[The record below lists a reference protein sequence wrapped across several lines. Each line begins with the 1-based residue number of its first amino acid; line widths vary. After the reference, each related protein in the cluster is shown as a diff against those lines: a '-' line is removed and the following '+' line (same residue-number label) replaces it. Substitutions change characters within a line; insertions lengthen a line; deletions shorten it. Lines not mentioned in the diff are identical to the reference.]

1 MRVVTEKLPIGETV
15 TYVGERAD
23 VIEADILGIRTV
35 YVEHHDKSFP
45 GRATVSPDGKE
56 ILVSFDGIPFG
67 PDEWGNLRRSVD
79 DIFAVFEEYRKEK
92 DA

>member
-1 MRVVTEKLPIGETV
+1 MRVITEKLPIGETI
-15 TYVGERAD
+15 TYVGERAN
-23 VIEADILGIRTV
+23 VIEADILGTRTV

-56 ILVSFDGIPFG
+56 ILVSFGTPFTH
-67 PDEWGNLRRSVD
+67 DEWDNLRRSVD

-92 DA
+92 EA